1 MGWTWA
7 RVIFWVAPDAG
18 QAPKNGHIQRQKSAL
33 LVKGLIM
40 KKILSAA
47 LISSAVAFA
56 AAPAQAGGV
65 KIGVL
70 TCKIEGGAGFIIG
83 SSKDVECLFKGTNGR
98 RENYVGTMGKLGVDI
113 GVTTDT
119 RVGWIVFAPGKM
131 KSGSLRGSYT
141 GASAEA
147 TVGLGL
153 GANVLLGGFK
163 KSINLQPVSL
173 QAQTGLNVAAGIASL
188 NLRPVAYK

>member
-1 MGWTWA
+1 
-7 RVIFWVAPDAG
+7 VIFWVAADFSE
-18 QAPKNGHIQRQKSAL
+18 APNKGHIQRQKSAP
-33 LVKGLIM
+33 LVKGTNM

-47 LISSAVAFA
+47 LIASAAAFV
-56 AAPAQAGGV
+56 AAPAEAGGI

-70 TCKIEGGAGFIIG
+70 TCKVEGGAGFIIG

-98 RENYVGTMGKLGVDI
+98 RENYVGTIGKLGVDI

-119 RVGWIVFAPGKM
+119 RVGWIVFAPGKL
-131 KSGSLRGSYT
+131 KSGSLKGSYT

-163 KSINLQPVSL
+163 QSINLQPVSL

>member
-1 MGWTWA
+1 
-7 RVIFWVAPDAG
+7 VIFWVAPDAG